1 MPTSI
6 RYRARKKEESIR
18 LVQKADKKEKRREKK

>member
-6 RYRARKKEESIR
+6 RYRARKKEEGNR
-18 LVQKADKKEKRREKK
+18 VREKAAKKEKRREKK